1 LDNPISDL
9 VYFIYFHCSIP
20 YCWLVAMGLRFVVLG
35 HWYFVWYF
43 RSIAVGFVFGQ
54 LLLDLWLDKT
64 GRRSIMIF
72 IVAFVTVVATFL
84 MGGAG
89 IYDIVKQVERGVYM
103 GFRSP
108 CL

>member
-1 LDNPISDL
+1 MILFTSSISTVQYL
-9 VYFIYFHCSIP
+9 I
-20 YCWLVAMGLRFVVLG
+20 AGLLPWDYGLWFLATG
-35 HWYFVWYF
+35 
-43 RSIAVGFVFGQ
+43 ILCGIFGQ

-72 IVAFVTVVATFL
+72 IVAFVTVVAAFL